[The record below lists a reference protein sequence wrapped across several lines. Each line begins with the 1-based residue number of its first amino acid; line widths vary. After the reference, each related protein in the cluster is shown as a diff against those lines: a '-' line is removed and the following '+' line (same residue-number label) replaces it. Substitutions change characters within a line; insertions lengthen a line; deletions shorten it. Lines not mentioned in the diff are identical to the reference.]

1 MSNMVKRIR
10 NLTEVALLDDIQ
22 TAQLQEMIELAYI
35 GNKPD
40 REFILQNAD
49 AYSGLNSKAILTV
62 ISGNLPKDSVQKA
75 VGIVALLR
83 KEGLNDKA
91 DLLSVLGS
99 VKRTQPKSKAD
110 ESWEKAV
117 QEEPKKDVTP
127 KAEEKATAN
136 TEQTHDGES
145 LVDVIK
151 AMEAETSNPTVIKE
165 ALFALKFANK
175 EFFEQQTPTLSK
187 EMRKKYA
194 SVLDR

>member
-1 MSNMVKRIR
+1 MSNMLEKIQ
-10 NLTEVALLDDIQ
+10 NLTEIALLDDTQ

-62 ISGNLPKDSVQKA
+62 ISGSLPKDIVQKA

-83 KEGLNDKA
+83 KEGLNNKA

-99 VKRTQPKSKAD
+99 VKRTQPKSKA
-110 ESWEKAV
+110 
-117 QEEPKKDVTP
+117 
-127 KAEEKATAN
+127 EEKATAN

-145 LVDVIK
+145 LEDVIK